1 MNISIPLWHLILFVL
16 GGVALGA
23 LAVLIAVVVTG
34 KPDKRTR
41 PAVPPQA
48 TKETSPRPV
57 GARAF
62 LKRCVE
68 QKRSLTVDM
77 VAKLLNVSSRR
88 VRRLL
93 DAGALIAIPTPDGTR
108 RVAAVSVYN
117 FLARTEVV
125 RDIVSPKPVQEKPQG
140 RDSSQTVEEPIP
152 KAVEE
157 LVPKSTEEPIPK
169 AVEEL
174 VPGPRQSYWYYI
186 EGHDQPFC
194 SVRATLEAMGLP
206 FIYTSWKEIPNDV
219 RLKIRRERI

>member
-23 LAVLIAVVVTG
+23 IAVLIAVVVTG

-41 PAVPPQA
+41 PVVPPQA

-77 VAKLLNVSSRR
+77 AAKLLNVSSRR

-117 FLARTEVV
+117 FLARTEAV

-140 RDSSQTVEEPIP
+140 RDSSQAVAEPVP
-152 KAVEE
+152 GATEK
-157 LVPKSTEEPIPK
+157 LVPKST
-169 AVEEL
+169 EEL